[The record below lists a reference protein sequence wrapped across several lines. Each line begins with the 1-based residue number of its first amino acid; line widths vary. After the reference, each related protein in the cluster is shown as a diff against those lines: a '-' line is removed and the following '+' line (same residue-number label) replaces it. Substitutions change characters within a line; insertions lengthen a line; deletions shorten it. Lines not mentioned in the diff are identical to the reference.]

1 MLEDRQER
9 FWIGT
14 EHGLFL
20 GRLTESGRSRTHF
33 TIETGLTS
41 NWVRAIVETRDGDV
55 LFGTNGG
62 GIMRYRDD
70 DTFEA
75 FTTAE
80 GLASDYVRD
89 IYEDDSGIL
98 WIATEDR
105 GLCRLDR
112 RGSPPLQG
120 AGLVCLNADDGLF
133 DNSLHRILEDNYG
146 RFWFNT
152 NRGIF
157 WVEHAELNAFAR
169 GEVASVTSV
178 SYTERDGM
186 RNREGNGGVQPAG
199 IKASDGRL
207 WFPTQDGA
215 VVIDPSQVQRPA
227 APSVVVETVTIG
239 DETQRANGKLGLAAG
254 ERDFDIGYTALAFR
268 SQTGSLFRK
277 EGARRVATYTN
288 LPPGDYVFRVKAG
301 LGGAWSEEGASLA
314 LERLPFFWETKWF
327 YGLLA
332 LFFAFS
338 GPSLYIYRVRR
349 LKARQEVLE
358 QTVAERTAQ
367 IREHEVELEQQADE
381 LRRANA
387 LKSRFLANISHEFR
401 TPLTLTFGPL
411 DDLLNGRYHI
421 DDRAR
426 PLLHSARRNGH
437 RLLRLI
443 NQLLDLSKLDAGAL
457 QLHARCYDLV
467 PFLGQ
472 RLAVFESLA
481 ASRGLRSSSP
491 PRPRRSPT
499 SSTPRSSRPSS

>member
-1 MLEDRQER
+1 MPNLIVEALHEDDNGVIWAGLRRGTRAAPQEGGVYGFQGGRFEPVTQAGRPWLQQITMIFSDPNDAETLWFGTYESELRGWWSYRDGVLKPFPAVEMGDARHHLLRGPDGALWRIQAHWVYRSETPVLLTQGNQRLLSFDREGNLWVAGLGLHRLQRRALRTISEAEGVGRNLYPILEDRAGRIWLGSWSEPGLARLDGGAVTTYEVDSCCVTSLHEDRAGMLWVGTIAGACRMQGGRCVSFDLRPVSANSGNSGVRAMLEDRQER

-20 GRLTESGRSRTHF
+20 GRLTEAGRSWTHF

-112 RGSPPLQG
+112 RGSPPFQG

-133 DNSLHRILEDNYG
+133 DNSLHRILEDDYG

-178 SYTERDGM
+178 AYTERDGM

-207 WFPTQDGA
+207 
-215 VVIDPSQVQRPA
+215 
-227 APSVVVETVTIG
+227 
-239 DETQRANGKLGLAAG
+239 
-254 ERDFDIGYTALAFR
+254 
-268 SQTGSLFRK
+268 
-277 EGARRVATYTN
+277 
-288 LPPGDYVFRVKAG
+288 
-301 LGGAWSEEGASLA
+301 
-314 LERLPFFWETKWF
+314 
-327 YGLLA
+327 
-332 LFFAFS
+332 
-338 GPSLYIYRVRR
+338 
-349 LKARQEVLE
+349 
-358 QTVAERTAQ
+358 
-367 IREHEVELEQQADE
+367 
-381 LRRANA
+381 
-387 LKSRFLANISHEFR
+387 
-401 TPLTLTFGPL
+401 
-411 DDLLNGRYHI
+411 
-421 DDRAR
+421 
-426 PLLHSARRNGH
+426 
-437 RLLRLI
+437 
-443 NQLLDLSKLDAGAL
+443 
-457 QLHARCYDLV
+457 
-467 PFLGQ
+467 
-472 RLAVFESLA
+472 
-481 ASRGLRSSSP
+481 
-491 PRPRRSPT
+491 
-499 SSTPRSSRPSS
+499 